1 MLSKQSIRKNV
12 TIYLNNELIEK
23 DVLIEMSRDYS
34 ERELGLVRK
43 MIKQEGKVKIQGNLL
58 QFVRTDVR
66 IRNSKGEFESLNIK
80 PSSLS
85 DFDF

>member
-34 ERELGLVRK
+34 
-43 MIKQEGKVKIQGNLL
+43 
-58 QFVRTDVR
+58 
-66 IRNSKGEFESLNIK
+66 
-80 PSSLS
+80 
-85 DFDF
+85 